1 MLGPN
6 MKQEKRRPNIDRKCH
21 HLSWQTRACTHV
33 HAHMQTNA
41 YVYISRKCKKEKKGK
56 GKGKGKRTYA
66 NVRILVYIP
75 TAT

>member
-6 MKQEKRRPNIDRKCH
+6 MKQEERRPNIDRKCH
-21 HLSWQTRACTHV
+21 RLCWHTRACTHV
-33 HAHMQTNA
+33 HAQMQTNA
-41 YVYISRKCKKEKKGK
+41 YVYISTKCKKKRKRKEKE
-56 GKGKGKRTYA
+56 KGKRTYA